1 VGEALSHTF
10 VRWDGKGVPRR
21 IASEG
26 LPMSV
31 RLMQL
36 ADTTRFPN
44 GFEHVVKVRG
54 TPVGLTTFQPGW
66 RWSNDVRPLM
76 GTDSCPLLHTG
87 FVLSG
92 RLYVRM
98 NDGSALDLAPGEVFE
113 IPPGHDA
120 WVVGDDPC
128 RLLDWGGKV
137 RESTCAGAA
146 PRHLEVRPHLRQS

>member
-1 VGEALSHTF
+1 MGTVQ
-10 VRWDGKGVPRR
+10 VR
-21 IASEG
+21 G
-26 LPMSV
+26 LDQP
-31 RLMQL
+31 
-36 ADTTRFPN
+36 DETRSFPN
-44 GFEHVVKVRG
+44 GVVEMVTIGDTMLGRARFK
-54 TPVGLTTFQPGW
+54 PGW

-92 RLYVRM
+92 RLHVRM
-98 NDGSALDLAPGEVFE
+98 NDGSALDLEPGEVFE

-137 RESTCAGAA
+137 REYARPVDQTAGGT
-146 PRHLEVRPHLRQS
+146 R